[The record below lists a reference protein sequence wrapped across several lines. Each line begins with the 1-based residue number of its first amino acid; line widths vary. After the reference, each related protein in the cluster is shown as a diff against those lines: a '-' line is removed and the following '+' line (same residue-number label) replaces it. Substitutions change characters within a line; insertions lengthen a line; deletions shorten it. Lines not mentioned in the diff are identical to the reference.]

1 MLRAIW
7 GTLYG
12 LVVDDGSL
20 AIGIVVS
27 LAIAWLAVRSVGDA
41 TGWLLLALLI
51 VLVVANLYAAGRR
64 ARRHLAI

>member
-1 MLRAIW
+1 MRAVW
-7 GTLYG
+7 QTLYG

-27 LAIAWLAVRSVGDA
+27 LVISWVAVGSIGDA

-51 VLVVANLYAAGRR
+51 VLVVANLYAAGRT
-64 ARRHLAI
+64 ARRNLGI